1 MGHVY
6 RCVQDHDGILPQ
18 SDFTSSTTGPRQDF
32 EPDWEVKLSDWIVES
47 IDRGEYT
54 PDQVQKLV
62 EQKIAVKRAI
72 FAQARPET
80 PTSSSNS
87 DQSSDISVS
96 PGNSTFSTLPTTLD
110 EEPRAADEVEK
121 ADRSLNNESGAEAI
135 TRMSVPLNTCDFH
148 CCHACR
154 PTYRE
159 RAWQILNRVV
169 NEPCELPPSWELENR
184 PISDARLVA
193 QIGLTKPRSS
203 YDEFQYLFR
212 NELDDRPSTQADNTE
227 LGPENGLTRQSHSC
241 RSKSE
246 FEEAVRGVINMRSEE
261 TGFANQHSRQV
272 SSSSSHGSLAR
283 ASRSLLFMR
292 NVSSPASTHASTT
305 TGPSISQLSLPR
317 TVTESGEVE
326 VEDGV
331 AVKEE
336 GMNLGTAD
344 IIMQV

>member
-212 NELDDRPSTQADNTE
+212 NELDDRLSTQADNTE
-227 LGPENGLTRQSHSC
+227 SGLENGLIRQTHSC

-246 FEEAVRGVINMRSEE
+246 FKETVRGVINMGAEE